1 MDSFVTDTQA
11 LVKFMM
17 GKKVINEPSHKA
29 YQAADIDIFMFTGT
43 VNDITGGLFFSL
55 TGHFQ

>member
-17 GKKVINEPSHKA
+17 GKKVINHKA
-29 YQAADIDIFMFTGT
+29 HQALHDPTIG
-43 VNDITGGLFFSL
+43 NLL
-55 TGHFQ
+55 

>member
-43 VNDITGGLFFSL
+43 VNDITGGLFFS
-55 TGHFQ
+55 